1 MSDSNLSGRRSSRK
15 MRRRLSSGMGLIELT
30 IAMAILSVGLLG
42 SMVMIITGMESNTRN
57 KRDNGATILDQE
69 ILETF
74 ATLKNYPN
82 SGYVSVNDCA
92 TSSSVHEGSIV
103 QGTFAAGGAGASLV
117 TTGTAAQN
125 VGDIDWTQATPTL
138 ATSSTTG
145 YAMMYQTCGGDIY
158 EVRWNIMDANSSI
171 PVGSTSRLSLL
182 TVSSRLTA
190 NVNGANAMLFSQPTT
205 LRTIIESQS
214 Y

>member
-1 MSDSNLSGRRSSRK
+1 
-15 MRRRLSSGMGLIELT
+15 MGLIELM
-30 IAMAILSVGLLG
+30 IAMAILCVGLLG
-42 SMVMIITGMESNTRN
+42 SMVMIVTGMESNSRN

-82 SGYVSVNDCA
+82 SGFVAINDCA
-92 TSSSVHEGSIV
+92 TSSSVHNANIV

-117 TTGTAAQN
+117 TTSSASQN
-125 VGDIDWTQATPTL
+125 IGDIDWTQATPTL
-138 ATSSTTG
+138 ATSSVTG
-145 YAMMYQTCGGDIY
+145 YAMDYKTCSGDIY
-158 EVRWNIMDANSSI
+158 EVRWNVMDANSSI
-171 PVGSTSRLSLL
+171 PAGSTSRLSLL
-182 TVSSRLTA
+182 TVSSRLTT
-190 NVNGANAMLFSQPTT
+190 NVNGRNAMLFSQPVT